1 MNNLL
6 KSVNYSMG
14 INYIISGFIREYDI
28 SKANINILYKY
39 GVLSKEKYEYY
50 LTVDRM
56 TRQID
61 MGILQREHEI
71 ANILK
76 NGIKEAKRVFFEVNN
91 IEESDVLTI
100 HNDAIF
106 LINKIPSV
114 TKFDNIEFVNK
125 NIYTSYYKL
134 GKLEIYYFYDPINN
148 IENIDVKGINDN
160 KLKIHEDYFLEFLKV
175 VFSSAQTEGIK
186 DTLDIIIT
194 FYKQYIN
201 MELDIGYY
209 RNFDS
214 ESTYHL
220 KSDISKYSIFKAYT
234 LEEHNKYDLDISC
247 NLQLIIQLY
256 KYYSSIHLNGN
267 KK

>member
-6 KSVNYSMG
+6 KTPNYSM
-14 INYIISGFIREYDI
+14 NVDYIISGYIREYDI

-50 LTVDRM
+50 LTADRM
-56 TRQID
+56 VRQID
-61 MGILQREHEI
+61 IGLMQRDSNI
-71 ANILK
+71 STILK
-76 NGIKEAKRVFFEVNN
+76 NGIMEAKRMFFEANN
-91 IEESDVLTI
+91 IDESDVLTI

-106 LINKIPSV
+106 LINKIPTI
-114 TKFDNIEFVNK
+114 TKFDNIEFINK

-134 GKLEIYYFYDPINN
+134 GGLEIYYFYDPINS
-148 IENIDVKGINDN
+148 IENIDIKGINDD
-160 KLKIHEDYFLEFLKV
+160 KLKIHENYFLEFLKV

-186 DTLDIIIT
+186 DTLDVIIT
-194 FYKQYIN
+194 FYQQYIN
-201 MELDIGYY
+201 KELEIGYY

-214 ESTYHL
+214 ESVFYLNTG
-220 KSDISKYSIFKAYT
+220 ISNYSVFRAYT

-256 KYYSSIHLNGN
+256 KYFSSIHLNGGI
-267 KK
+267 